1 MHVRITPLGDRALV
15 LELARRIGEIPPL
28 RVHAACAHLAAA
40 ALPGVIELV
49 PAATTLTVFYD
60 PLALLKAG
68 APRDELAGWLTARVQ
83 ERLAGLPADDSPA
96 VTRIVEI
103 PVCYGGA
110 FGPDLDNVATRTRCG
125 VDEVVALH
133 RDADYVVLQLGF
145 APGFPYLHGL
155 PDALRLP
162 RRETPRTRVP
172 AGSVAIANGQTCIY
186 PTATAGG
193 WHLLGRTPL
202 RLFRPDREPSCLLQP
217 GDRVKFHAITPE
229 EFAQRKEGEP

>member
-1 MHVRITPLGDRALV
+1 M
-15 LELARRIGEIPPL
+15 
-28 RVHAACAHLAAA
+28 
-40 ALPGVIELV
+40 
-49 PAATTLTVFYD
+49 
-60 PLALLKAG
+60 
-68 APRDELAGWLTARVQ
+68 
-83 ERLAGLPADDSPA
+83 
-96 VTRIVEI
+96 
-103 PVCYGGA
+103 
-110 FGPDLDNVATRTRCG
+110 
-125 VDEVVALH
+125 DEVVALH

-145 APGFPYLHGL
+145 SPGFPYLHGL